1 MVYMAFTAQDVK
13 ALREKTGC
21 GMMDCKKALTEANGD
36 MDAAIDVLRKQGLAK
51 QAKKADRIAAEGI
64 ALAIT
69 NETNTKGVVIEVN
82 AETDFVAKN
91 ADFQAFV
98 NTCAQTVM
106 AENPADVEALL
117 ATKAV
122 GSEMTVA
129 ELLQEKVLTIGEN
142 IQIRRF
148 ELVDGACVAYV
159 HAGGKIGVI
168 VNFDTDIDAANPEF
182 VAYGKDIAMQI
193 AALNTPYL
201 NEAEVPAEVIEHEKS
216 IMVEQMKNDP
226 KMANKPQQV
235 LEKIVSGKLGKYYK
249 ENCLVDQEFVK
260 DNTLTVGK
268 YTDATAKKLG
278 GSIAIKKFIRFE
290 KGEGIE
296 KRQDDFAAEVASM
309 VK

>member
-1 MVYMAFTAQDVK
+1 MAAFTAQDVK

-21 GMMDCKKALTEANGD
+21 GMMDCKKALSQADGD
-36 MDAAIDVLRKQGLAK
+36 MDKAIDFLREQGLAK
-51 QAKKADRIAAEGI
+51 QAKKASRIAAEGV
-64 ALAIT
+64 AYAATTDDLSV
-69 NETNTKGVVIEVN
+69 GVVIEVN

-91 ADFQAFV
+91 DSFMEFV
-98 NTCAQTVM
+98 KTCADTVI

-117 ATKAV
+117 ALKAV
-122 GSEMTVA
+122 GSDKTVA

-148 ELVDGACVAYV
+148 VRLEGACVAYV
-159 HAGGKIGVI
+159 HAGGKIGVL
-168 VNFDTDIDAANPEF
+168 VNFDTDVAAKPEF
-182 VAYGKDIAMQI
+182 VSYGKDVAMQI

-201 NEAEVPAEVIEHEKS
+201 TRDDVPAEVIEHEKDV
-216 IMVEQMKNDP
+216 MR
-226 KMANKPQQV
+226 QQV
-235 LEKIVSGKLGKYYK
+235 INEGKPEAIADKIVMGKINKYYK

-260 DNTLTVGK
+260 DNKLTVGQ
-268 YTDATAKKLG
+268 YTKNTAKELG
-278 GSIAIKKFIRFE
+278 GSIEISKFVRFE

>member
-1 MVYMAFTAQDVK
+1 MAFTAQDVK

-36 MDAAIDVLRKQGLAK
+36 MDAAIDFLREQGLAK
-51 QAKKADRIAAEGI
+51 QAKKASRIAAEGV
-64 ALAIT
+64 AFAVT
-69 NETNTKGVVIEVN
+69 NDDNTAGVVIEVN

-98 NTCAQTVM
+98 KTCALTVM
-106 AENPADVEALL
+106 ENNPADVEALAAL
-117 ATKAV
+117 KAV
-122 GSEMTVA
+122 GTEMTVA

-142 IQIRRF
+142 IKIRRF
-148 ELVDGACVAYV
+148 EKFDGPTVGYV

-168 VNFDTDIDAANPEF
+168 VNFETDCDTTSADF
-182 VAYGKDIAMQI
+182 VAYGKDVAMQI

-201 NEAEVPAEVIEHEKS
+201 NESDVPAEVIDHEKE
-216 IMVEQMKNDP
+216 ILVAQMKQDP
-226 KMANKPQQV
+226 KMANKPEQV
-235 LEKIVSGKLGKYYK
+235 LTKIVEGKIGKFYK

-260 DNTLTVGK
+260 DNSMTVAK
-268 YTDATAKKLG
+268 YTESVAKKLG
-278 GSIAIKKFIRFE
+278 GSIKIVKFTRFE
-290 KGEGIE
+290 KGEGLE

>member
-1 MVYMAFTAQDVK
+1 MAFTAQDVK

-106 AENPADVEALL
+106 ETAPADVEALL

-142 IQIRRF
+142 IQVRRF

-159 HAGGKIGVI
+159 HAGGKIGVL
-168 VNFDTDIDAANPEF
+168 VNFDTDLDAASAEF
-182 VAYGKDIAMQI
+182 VAYGKDVAMQI

-201 NEAEVPAEVIEHEKS
+201 CEAEVPAEVIEHEKN

-226 KMANKPQQV
+226 KMANKPEQV
-235 LEKIVSGKLGKYYK
+235 LHKIVEGKLGKYYK

-260 DNTLTVGK
+260 DNSLTVGK
-268 YTDATAKKLG
+268 YTEATAKKLG